1 MDGQHIHPTAVVDP
15 GTELGP
21 GVEIGPYCV
30 VGAGVRLGAG
40 CRLQSHVVL
49 SGPATVGAE
58 NVFYPFA
65 CVGGRSQDLKYTDEP
80 THLIIGDRNT
90 FREFTTVHR
99 ATAPGGTTRV
109 GSGGNFL
116 SYSHIAHDCLVGDE
130 VIFSNNGTLAGHVE
144 VGDRAVVG
152 GLTAVHQFCRI
163 GRLAITGG
171 CSKIVQDVPPF
182 MMVDG
187 NPACVRHINQIGLER
202 AGHSKETVRAL
213 REAYRVLY
221 RSDLNTAQALERLR
235 AEFGEVPE
243 VAGLVEFVA
252 GSKRGIV
259 GRRQKAL

>member
-1 MDGQHIHPTAVVDP
+1 MGTSIHPTAVVDP
-15 GTELGP
+15 AAELGD

-49 SGPATVGAE
+49 AGPSVIGVE
-58 NVFYPFA
+58 NIFYPFA
-65 CVGGRSQDLKYTDEP
+65 CVGQRSQDLKYAGEP
-80 THLIIGDRNT
+80 TGLEIGDRNT
-90 FREFTTVHR
+90 FREFVTVHR
-99 ATAPGGTTRV
+99 ATAPGGVTRV

-116 SYSHIAHDCLVGDE
+116 SYSHIAHDCTVGDE

-152 GLTAVHQFCRI
+152 GLTAIHQFCRV

-182 MMVDG
+182 MMADG
-187 NPACVRHINQIGLER
+187 NPARVRGINQIGLER
-202 AGHSKETVRAL
+202 AGLPKETVRAL
-213 REAYRVLY
+213 REAFRVLY

-235 AEFGEVPE
+235 AEADDVPE
-243 VAGLVEFVA
+243 VNQIVEFVA
-252 GSKRGIV
+252 SSQRGII
-259 GRRQKAL
+259 R

>member
-1 MDGQHIHPTAVVDP
+1 MTTHIHPTAVVHA
-15 GTELGP
+15 GAELGD
-21 GVEIGPYCV
+21 GVEIGPYCA
-30 VGAGVRLGAG
+30 VGPGVRLGAG

-49 SGPATVGAE
+49 AGPSVIGVE

-65 CVGGRSQDLKYTDEP
+65 CVGQQSQDLKYVGEP
-80 THLIIGDRNT
+80 THLEIGDRNT
-90 FREFTTVHR
+90 FREFVTVHR
-99 ATAPGGTTRV
+99 ATAPGGVTTV

-116 SYSHIAHDCLVGDE
+116 SYSHIAHDCIVGDD

-187 NPACVRHINQIGLER
+187 NPARVRHINQIGLER
-202 AGHSKETVRAL
+202 AGMPKETVRAL
-213 REAYRVLY
+213 REAFRVLY
-221 RSDLNTAQALERLR
+221 RLDLNTAQALERLR
-235 AEFGEVPE
+235 NEQGHVPE
-243 VAGLVEFVA
+243 IVQLVEFVA
-252 GSKRGIV
+252 ASQRGIT
-259 GRRQKAL
+259 R

>member
-1 MDGQHIHPTAVVDP
+1 MTTRIHPTAVVDA
-15 GTELGP
+15 GAELGD

-40 CRLQSHVVL
+40 CWLQSHVVL
-49 SGPATVGAE
+49 AGPSVIGEE

-65 CVGGRSQDLKYTDEP
+65 CVGQQSQDLKYVGEP
-80 THLIIGDRNT
+80 TGLEIGDRNT
-90 FREFTTVHR
+90 FREFVTVHR
-99 ATAPGGTTRV
+99 ATAPGGVTKV

-116 SYSHIAHDCLVGDE
+116 SYSHIAHDCIVGDD

-152 GLTAVHQFCRI
+152 GLTAIHQFCWI

-187 NPACVRHINQIGLER
+187 NPARVRHINLIGLER
-202 AGHSKETVRAL
+202 AGVPKETVRAL
-213 REAYRVLY
+213 REAFRVLY
-221 RSDLNTAQALERLR
+221 RLDLNTAQALERLR
-235 AEFGEVPE
+235 GEQGQIPE
-243 VAGLVEFVA
+243 IMHLVEFVA
-252 GSKRGIV
+252 ASQRGIT
-259 GRRQKAL
+259 R